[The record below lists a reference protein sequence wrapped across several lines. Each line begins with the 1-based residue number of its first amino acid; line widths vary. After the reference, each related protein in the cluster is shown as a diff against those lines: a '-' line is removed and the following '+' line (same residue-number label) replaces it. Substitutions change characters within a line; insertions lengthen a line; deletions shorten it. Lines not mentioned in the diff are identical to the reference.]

1 MKKNKSFYLI
11 TIIIIILIIIINF
24 NSYDKLNNIMWA
36 IASALI
42 IMGGLFWSKKLNFAQ
57 LNFKE
62 MFKALKNDKKNSQD
76 ISTFESLSLS
86 LGARVGVGSLAGIA
100 LAIYIGGPGTIFW
113 IWIITFISSSN
124 TFVESLL
131 GVVYR
136 KKDKSNINLGGPSYY
151 IKNGLG
157 YKKLAII
164 YSLLIIMAYIIGFL
178 TIQSNTIVKSV
189 TNIINVNPIIITIF
203 LTIITFL
210 IIMNGTKKIA
220 NISAKIVPLMTI
232 IYIVMGMVII
242 LSNITI
248 IPNILLDIFKSA
260 WTSNGIKGGV
270 FSVMIIGIQRGI
282 FSNESGI
289 GTSVLLPL

>member
-164 YSLLIIMAYIIGFL
+164 YSLLIV
-178 TIQSNTIVKSV
+178 SNKYY
-189 TNIINVNPIIITIF
+189 
-203 LTIITFL
+203 
-210 IIMNGTKKIA
+210 KC
-220 NISAKIVPLMTI
+220 
-232 IYIVMGMVII
+232 
-242 LSNITI
+242 
-248 IPNILLDIFKSA
+248 
-260 WTSNGIKGGV
+260 
-270 FSVMIIGIQRGI
+270 
-282 FSNESGI
+282 
-289 GTSVLLPL
+289 